1 MTDYNKIVTTVNSI
15 TPDYQFI
22 PDLNNTIVIDTSEN
36 RIGIN
41 TITPDES
48 IHVSGG
54 TIKTKDSIVLGD
66 LSVNRFSSD
75 LIPRDD
81 LSYNFGTIDKRI
93 NDCYIGSDIYLDK
106 TRIIKMGDYAY
117 YGYTDISTLIIDN
130 SGKHLD
136 ISDIRHVNIQG
147 DVSINSNLDISSQLI
162 CQSDVSFMDKF
173 YTHNDAS
180 FNNRVDVQNQ
190 LTALSDVSFMGKL
203 LVINDSSFN
212 KDMDISGILNL
223 THTLSNMSITG
234 TKIYTLFEPND
245 QGDDVTRL
253 IIDPAKY
260 NDQVYTS
267 DQGEVVIKGNLK
279 VIGNHTTMTSTN
291 VEISDN
297 IMIMNANWNDVPY
310 GGIGV
315 NINRFDAHNN
325 QITKQFL
332 YNQNKTTI
340 TDDSLDKY
348 RKNTQ
353 TSYIRER
360 ALNNEYWD
368 TRGISIN
375 FGNPLL
381 NNETGTGGII
391 DSDFIYVDNIKLDAN
406 KISTTHGNLE
416 IDAIGSNK
424 IDIKNNTH
432 ITGNKTLTVT
442 GATYLDNILDVD
454 GVTTLRSTLNVNGGT
469 YLNNI
474 LDVDGVTTLRSTL
487 NVNGVS
493 NLNNTLNVNGGAYL
507 NNILDVDGVT
517 TLRNTLNVNGGTYL
531 NNILDVDGATTLNS
545 TLGVTGATTLG
556 NTLNVNGATTL
567 NSTLGVTGATTL
579 GNTLNVNGATTLN
592 STLGVT
598 GATTLGNTLNV
609 NGATTLTS
617 TLGVTGATTL
627 NSTLGVTGETTLGN
641 TLNVD
646 GVSNLKNALNA
657 DGATSLNN
665 TLTVGGQTTLNGTT
679 NIKYKGSSVD
689 LAVKLEELESVSD
702 GLEDTIATLTTTVA
716 TLTTTVASNTTAVAT
731 AQSTATAANNTAN
744 SNRTKANDAR
754 IAADEA
760 RAMAVANATNI
771 TNNTTTMA
779 TLTTTVANNTT
790 TVASNTT
797 AAATAQSTANT
808 ALANAAAAQSTADA
822 AGSSGGS
829 DPHVFG
835 LRVAVSQIAGI
846 ITNHIPG
853 VSYSYS
859 YT

>member
-474 LDVDGVTTLRSTL
+474 LDVDGVTTLR
-487 NVNGVS
+487 
-493 NLNNTLNVNGGAYL
+493 
-507 NNILDVDGVT
+507 
-517 TLRNTLNVNGGTYL
+517 NTLNVNGGTYL
-531 NNILDVDGATTLNS
+531 NNILDVD
-545 TLGVTGATTLG
+545 
-556 NTLNVNGATTL
+556 
-567 NSTLGVTGATTL
+567 
-579 GNTLNVNGATTLN
+579 GATTLN

>member
-579 GNTLNVNGATTLN
+579 
-592 STLGVT
+592 
-598 GATTLGNTLNV
+598 
-609 NGATTLTS
+609 
-617 TLGVTGATTL
+617 